1 MFKQLRTYNINTKN
15 IYNWYYIRICMKT
28 QLIFKGIFVFIFF
41 LLSQTIFASN
51 LFPIEKKGKWGY
63 MDESGKMIIDF
74 KFDIAGEFNEGYA
87 TVALNRM
94 PCVIDENENRIID
107 TGLYQFIGNFSE
119 GLVSVM
125 DYKFKR
131 YYLNNQSKIVI
142 KLTDEIY
149 DAGTFHN
156 GLARVGK
163 KIDIHQNK
171 FGFDIS
177 NLGYVF
183 TYIKKDGTYLTDFI
197 FDDADDFIEPVAR
210 VMQGKKFGLI
220 NLSGKFLI
228 EPRYSN
234 MSVFNEGLAV
244 VDYLGSYGYIDTNG
258 VEIIKPQFEYAK
270 AFSNG
275 MAAVSVKGK
284 FGFIDTEGKLTIP
297 AKFDDVRPFAEGR
310 AAVLEMNK
318 WAFVDEKG
326 NYIYQ
331 PYFEEASYFNEGLCP
346 VKLKGKWGAIDK
358 QGHILVPFQFE
369 YVGIFEN
376 GVAEVVYR
384 GINLNVD
391 LRGNVLPRLN

>member
-1 MFKQLRTYNINTKN
+1 LVLHSHQ
-15 IYNWYYIRICMKT
+15 MKT
-28 QLIFKGIFVFIFF
+28 QLIYKGIFVFILL
-41 LLSQTIFASN
+41 LLSQTIFAST

-63 MDESGKMIIDF
+63 MDETGKMIIDF

-107 TGLYQFIGNFSE
+107 TGLYQFIGNYSE

-131 YYLNNQSKIVI
+131 YYLNNESKIVI
-142 KLTDEIY
+142 KLAEEIY

-171 FGFDIS
+171 FGVDIS
-177 NLGYVF
+177 NLGYAF

-210 VMQGKKFGLI
+210 VLQGKKFGLI

-244 VDYLGSYGYIDTNG
+244 VDYIGSYGYIDTNG

-284 FGFIDTEGKLTIP
+284 FGFIDTDGKLAIP

-318 WAFVDEKG
+318 WAFVDDKG

-369 YVGIFEN
+369 FVGIFEN

-384 GINLNVD
+384 GINLYVD